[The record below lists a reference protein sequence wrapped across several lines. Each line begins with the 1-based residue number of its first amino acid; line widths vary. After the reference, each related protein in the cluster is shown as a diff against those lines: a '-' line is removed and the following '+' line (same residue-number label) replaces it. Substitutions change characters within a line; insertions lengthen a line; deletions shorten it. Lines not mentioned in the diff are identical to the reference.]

1 MTRLAEGSYYF
12 VYLTCFVKWY
22 QGRYSMGNSAR
33 QLILDNQKNGA
44 IPSFETLARMFHE
57 WLTATTDMT
66 VLPGVLGC
74 RTLRRTVFRYASDP
88 ISRYRGTVARWH
100 THPRGLATAIH
111 ETSGLGGPFL

>member
-57 WLTATTDMT
+57 WLTATTDMV
-66 VLPGVLGC
+66 VLPCVLWFWA
-74 RTLRRTVFRYASDP
+74 LRRTIQVRLGSNTLRLPGGTP
-88 ISRYRGTVARWH
+88 ILVVSPQQFMK
-100 THPRGLATAIH
+100 HPG
-111 ETSGLGGPFL
+111 